1 MQNPQPTPSP
11 KNDPHKLL
19 VQYGL
24 EEPRQNIKKIRT
36 SSFKVKSRIP
46 VTESV
51 ALPPDVKA
59 KPHGHHS
66 ATTLP

>member
-1 MQNPQPTPSP
+1 M
-11 KNDPHKLL
+11 
-19 VQYGL
+19 GL